1 MSNGNQPLGPPSAGD
16 LPPPYSPY
24 GAPAPIGEPT
34 PYSAIEAISYGGSK
48 LIQNL
53 GSMIL
58 VAFGI
63 YLLGGLVQGIT
74 SVLQTLVGTVGSTV
88 ETCHPSESGAVECIT
103 HHNGYLALDLTI
115 TGLVFLVSIL
125 GAVGTMFLQAGL
137 VRGGFMIVDGQ
148 TPSIS
153 TMFSGWAKGPYLIIM
168 FLTGIIITIG
178 VMLLIIPGIVAAVF
192 LLWVPALAVD
202 RGGWTDPGANPTK
215 LRAGPGESRTI
226 PVVLPTRVADHH
238 PRRPDVLHRIAGHHS
253 TVGNRDGLFRAQPP
267 GTPNHPLIGPPAP
280 NLTKI
285 TFGETWAR
293 MGDIW

>member
-202 RGGWTDPGANPTK
+202 RGD
-215 LRAGPGESRTI
+215 GPILEPIRQSFELVRENLGQSLLFCLLALLITI
-226 PVVLPTRVADHH
+226 LGVLMCCIGLLATTPLLAIAMAYSVRSLQG
-238 PRRPDVLHRIAGHHS
+238 RPI
-253 TVGNRDGLFRAQPP
+253 
-267 GTPNHPLIGPPAP
+267 TP
-280 NLTKI
+280 
-285 TFGETWAR
+285 
-293 MGDIW
+293 